1 MGGVQENIIPG
12 ATKIQQEIMKKKTV
26 QHSPVKWLSA
36 VDWGV
41 QMNST
46 NQDVMP
52 AVTGKHFKSAAF
64 SLSCRAISL
73 YSTIF

>member
-1 MGGVQENIIPG
+1 MQENIIPG
-12 ATKIQQEIMKKKTV
+12 ATKNTTRNNEKKTV
-26 QHSPVKWLSA
+26 QHSPVKWFSA

-52 AVTGKHFKSAAF
+52 AVTGKHFKSAEF